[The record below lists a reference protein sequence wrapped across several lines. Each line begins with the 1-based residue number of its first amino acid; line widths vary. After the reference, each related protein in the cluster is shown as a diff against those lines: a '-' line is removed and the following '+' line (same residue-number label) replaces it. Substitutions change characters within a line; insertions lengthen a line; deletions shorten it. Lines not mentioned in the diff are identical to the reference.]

1 MILDLFYSPSVL
13 KLCGLIKRSYV
24 CVSIYQ
30 SGITLFLTLDF
41 ILNPRSQRGKTSWV
55 QFTTE
60 GPTQNH

>member
-13 KLCGLIKRSYV
+13 KLCRLTKCSYV

-41 ILNPRSQRGKTSWV
+41 ILNPWSQRGKTSWV
-55 QFTTE
+55 QFTAE